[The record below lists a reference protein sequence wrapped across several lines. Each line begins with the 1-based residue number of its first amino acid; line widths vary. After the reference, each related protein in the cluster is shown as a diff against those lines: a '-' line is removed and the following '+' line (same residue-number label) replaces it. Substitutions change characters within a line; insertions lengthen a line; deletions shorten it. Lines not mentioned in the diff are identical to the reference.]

1 MLKRFVSIVIESIST
16 DEPLTMQKRSHCAR
30 SLYVLGNIARFH
42 GRADD
47 HRLRRCGTRRCDI
60 SMQDLLR
67 VFRKTLEMQPAEEF
81 SLTRGALGACGD
93 LFVARPELMF
103 NKDGGFGKGSFD
115 PIMRAALSSSAEC
128 SLKEQAL
135 NNLSE
140 LIREEEQRMTS
151 TSAVGT
157 STAVDDTSVS
167 TKASVLKSAQKRRCA
182 SEKLQIVNGQSDRSI
197 AGGIAQRYWTDV
209 LSLCVDADHG
219 VRLKGLHLVE
229 VVLRQGLVHPA
240 SAFPTLIA
248 AANRF

>member
-1 MLKRFVSIVIESIST
+1 MSMLKRFVSIVIESIST

-30 SLYVLGNIARFH
+30 SLYVLGNIARF
-42 GRADD
+42 GADVID
-47 HRLRRCGTRRCDI
+47 AAVERGECDI

-140 LIREEEQRMTS
+140 LFFNIIIPVTCCIDLLFKL
-151 TSAVGT
+151 T
-157 STAVDDTSVS
+157 
-167 TKASVLKSAQKRRCA
+167 LLRC
-182 SEKLQIVNGQSDRSI
+182 
-197 AGGIAQRYWTDV
+197 
-209 LSLCVDADHG
+209 
-219 VRLKGLHLVE
+219 
-229 VVLRQGLVHPA
+229 
-240 SAFPTLIA
+240 
-248 AANRF
+248 